1 MMDART
7 MSGAPR
13 ERRRL
18 SRTTLVTATGVLV
31 LGFGALAVLAQGT
44 GGGTTPPAPAGVPAG
59 AADAGEAAKAAAEVS
74 LRDLFLQSFD
84 FFTVLLLAC
93 SLVAWSII
101 VICAIE
107 VRKKNILPE
116 ESEQVL
122 RRLIKAG
129 SWSEL
134 RTFVTQ
140 DDSFPSAVVRTCLS
154 QSTDD
159 KDSIREAAE
168 LAASEET
175 ARWFRKIEPLNV
187 LGNIGPLLGLAGTV
201 WGMVIA
207 FAALGQAGGQA
218 NPANI
223 SLGVSKAL
231 FHTLLGLLLALPAL
245 GVFGF
250 YRGVVDRLC
259 TRAMVVSWELVE
271 GMLSHA
277 PAGRAG
283 AGTAV
288 PAPPRV
294 G

>member
-1 MMDART
+1 MNEACT
-7 MSGAPR
+7 YTSGGATA
-13 ERRRL
+13 RRRL
-18 SRTTLVTATGVLV
+18 PRPTLLLAAGVCV
-31 LGFGALAVLAQGT
+31 LGFAALGVFAQGT
-44 GGGTTPPAPAGVPAG
+44 TGSTPPAPGPAAGVP
-59 AADAGEAAKAAAEVS
+59 EPAKGAEVS
-74 LRDLFLQSFD
+74 LQDLFLQSFD
-84 FFTVLLLAC
+84 FFTVLLLLC

-116 ESEQVL
+116 EAEQVL
-122 RRLIKAG
+122 RRLVKAG

-134 RTFVTQ
+134 RTFVAQ

-154 QSTDD
+154 QATDD

-187 LGNIGPLLGLAGTV
+187 LGNLGPLLGLAGTV

-250 YRGVVDRLC
+250 YRGVVDKLC

-271 GMLSHA
+271 GMLTHA
-277 PAGRAG
+277 PASRQAG
-283 AGTAV
+283 AAA
-288 PAPPRV
+288 APPRV

>member
-1 MMDART
+1 MNEACKSAAGTRV
-7 MSGAPR
+7 
-13 ERRRL
+13 RRRL
-18 SRTTLVTATGVLV
+18 SRPTLLTATGLCV
-31 LGFGALAVLAQGT
+31 LGFAALGVLAQGT
-44 GGGTTPPAPAGVPAG
+44 GATPPTAGGAAPA
-59 AADAGEAAKAAAEVS
+59 AGEAAKAAEVS
-74 LRDLFLQSFD
+74 LQDLFLQSFD
-84 FFTVLLLAC
+84 FFTVLLLGC

-107 VRKKNILPE
+107 VRKKNILPD

-122 RRLIKAG
+122 RRLVKAG

-175 ARWFRKIEPLNV
+175 AKWFRKIEPLNV

-271 GMLSHA
+271 GMLTHA
-277 PAGRAG
+277 PAGRA
-283 AGTAV
+283 AASA
-288 PAPPRV
+288 PAAQRV

>member
-1 MMDART
+1 MNDDRNRT
-7 MSGAPR
+7 GAALS
-13 ERRRL
+13 RRRFPRSSL
-18 SRTTLVTATGVLV
+18 LMAAGVCV
-31 LGFGALAVLAQGT
+31 LGFAALGVLAQG
-44 GGGTTPPAPAGVPAG
+44 GGGVTPPVSPATTTEAPKG
-59 AADAGEAAKAAAEVS
+59 AEVS
-74 LRDLFLQSFD
+74 LQDLFMQSFD
-84 FFTVLLLAC
+84 FFTVLLLLC

-122 RRLIKAG
+122 RRLVKAG

-175 ARWFRKIEPLNV
+175 AKWFRKIEPLNV

-271 GMLSHA
+271 GMLTHA
-277 PAGRAG
+277 PAARQSA
-283 AGTAV
+283 AA
-288 PAPPRV
+288 APV
-294 G
+294 GQR